1 MLILKKIKYYIYKL
15 SLLLVCIP
23 FPSGISDLGPSDGAR
38 CLTNDDVRGRVD
50 GFVGADAVVEE
61 LARTAKQ

>member
-1 MLILKKIKYYIYKL
+1 M
-15 SLLLVCIP
+15 CIP
-23 FPSGISDLGPSDGAR
+23 FPSRMSDLGPSDGAR

-61 LARTAKQ
+61 LPVLA

>member
-1 MLILKKIKYYIYKL
+1 MLIEKIKYYFIYKL
-15 SLLLVCIP
+15 SLSLMCIP
-23 FPSGISDLGPSDGAR
+23 FPSGMSDLGPSDGAR

-61 LARTAKQ
+61 LLA

>member
-1 MLILKKIKYYIYKL
+1 M
-15 SLLLVCIP
+15 CIP
-23 FPSGISDLGPSDGAR
+23 FPSGMTDLGPSDGTR

-61 LARTAKQ
+61 LLA